1 MCVLIL
7 TLFCFSFGNWQGV
20 PCTQCDVSGP
30 NLWICLHKNCF
41 HIGCSE
47 NFKDHSTIHFKQNP
61 SHCIHMNQSS
71 QRIWCYMCEM
81 EVFLGVGAITKNRR
95 IIDDDGHNDVS
106 RYAEKILSY
115 ERTAAAAAAAGAMD
129 NNEPYDSSAD
139 DDCDN
144 ETTNYSNSGGLVGL
158 QNIANTCYM
167 NAALQA
173 LSNTPPLTGYFLECG
188 EIIEANSE
196 MAAPNSSQRKTG
208 LAKSYYRLVKD
219 MWLKHKRTNG
229 YIVPNGILYGIRNVH
244 PMFRGFQQ
252 HDTQEFLR

>member
-1 MCVLIL
+1 
-7 TLFCFSFGNWQGV
+7 
-20 PCTQCDVSGP
+20 
-30 NLWICLHKNCF
+30 
-41 HIGCSE
+41 
-47 NFKDHSTIHFKQNP
+47 
-61 SHCIHMNQSS
+61 
-71 QRIWCYMCEM
+71 M
-81 EVFLGVGAITKNRR
+81 EVFLGSVGLSKNRR
-95 IIDDDGHNDVS
+95 IIDDDAGNDVS
-106 RYAEKILSY
+106 RYAEKILAY
-115 ERTAAAAAAAGAMD
+115 ERTAAAAAAAAAHAGVGAID

-144 ETTNYSNSGGLVGL
+144 EMANYSNSGGLVGL

-219 MWLKHKRTNG
+219 IWLKHKRANG

>member
-1 MCVLIL
+1 
-7 TLFCFSFGNWQGV
+7 
-20 PCTQCDVSGP
+20 
-30 NLWICLHKNCF
+30 
-41 HIGCSE
+41 
-47 NFKDHSTIHFKQNP
+47 
-61 SHCIHMNQSS
+61 
-71 QRIWCYMCEM
+71 MCEM
-81 EVFLGVGAITKNRR
+81 EVFVGNSGMTKNRR
-95 IIDDDGHNDVS
+95 INDDDASNDVN
-106 RYAEKILSY
+106 RYAEKILAY
-115 ERTAAAAAAAGAMD
+115 ERTAAAAAASGAMD
-129 NNEPYDSSAD
+129 NNEPYDSSAE

-144 ETTNYSNSGGLVGL
+144 DAVNYSSNSGGLIGL

-188 EIIEANSE
+188 EIVEANSE

-219 MWLKHKRTNG
+219 IWLRHKRTNG